1 MKNNSFFKSLYHA
14 LCGYRDALKRERN
27 LRFHT
32 VVANL
37 ICFFAVHYKISR
49 TEWAILIT
57 VIGLVIACE
66 LLNSAVEK
74 AVDTATHDVR
84 ADAMHAKDFAAAATL
99 VGAVCAIGTGI
110 ALFGNINAI
119 ASALKLIFTTP
130 ASLIILAILTVA
142 DLKILFINF
151 RRKL

>member
-1 MKNNSFFKSLYHA
+1 MKNTSFLKSLYHA
-14 LCGYRDALKRERN
+14 LRGFRDALRRERN
-27 LRFHT
+27 LRVHT

-74 AVDTATHDVR
+74 AVDTATHERR
-84 ADAMHAKDFAAAATL
+84 ADAMHAKDFGAAATL
-99 VGAVCAIGTGI
+99 VGAVCALGTGI
-110 ALFGNINAI
+110 AIFGNIEKI
-119 ASALKLIFTTP
+119 TTALKLIFTTP
-130 ASLIILAILTVA
+130 ASLIILAVLAAA